1 MLTCGVVL
9 AGGQSSRMGT
19 NKSLLP
25 INGKAAIVHIVDEL
39 VYCVDEVIII
49 ANETKPY
56 EFLQKEIFAD
66 RYSNYGPL
74 AGLESALF
82 HQKADLYFLAAC
94 DMPFVSCQVYNF
106 LAEQIDQH
114 DAVIPIYEGREH
126 PLAGVYRKSILP
138 HVQQQIQQKN
148 LRMNSFHSAIKV
160 KYVETY
166 GDLDTN
172 LLDKHFFNM
181 NNPEQYETAKR
192 L

>member
-1 MLTCGVVL
+1 LT
-9 AGGQSSRMGT
+9 
-19 NKSLLP
+19 
-25 INGKAAIVHIVDEL
+25 
-39 VYCVDEVIII
+39 
-49 ANETKPY
+49 
-56 EFLQKEIFAD
+56 
-66 RYSNYGPL
+66 
-74 AGLESALF
+74 
-82 HQKADLYFLAAC
+82 
-94 DMPFVSCQVYNF
+94 
-106 LAEQIDQH
+106 
-114 DAVIPIYEGREH
+114 
-126 PLAGVYRKSILP
+126 GVYRQSILP